1 MGNFLCGVEVVK
13 RFVNVNLHCNVS
25 NLKKI
30 RKISTFPLLEKFLR
44 TSIATLTFSASFHVW
59 ANQAELTMYEIE
71 N

>member
-1 MGNFLCGVEVVK
+1 MGNFLCVVEAAK
-13 RFVNVNLHCNVS
+13 CFVNVSLHCNVR

-30 RKISTFPLLEKFLR
+30 RKISTFPPLEKFLR
-44 TSIATLTFSASFHVW
+44 TSMAALTLSASFHVW